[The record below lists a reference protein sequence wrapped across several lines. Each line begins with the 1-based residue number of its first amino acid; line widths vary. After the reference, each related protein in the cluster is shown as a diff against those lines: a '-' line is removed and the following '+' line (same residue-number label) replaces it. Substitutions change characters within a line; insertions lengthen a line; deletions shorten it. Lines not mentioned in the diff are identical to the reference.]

1 MNGIHDMGG
10 MHGFGP
16 VIVEENEP
24 VFHETWE
31 SRVFALNNAMGA
43 WRKWSID
50 RSRFAKEVM
59 PPHEYLRASYNERW
73 LWGLENLLVEHG
85 FITREEL
92 DRRRDRPPKVATLLP
107 GALRVTDVSTFL
119 RNRRAAA
126 RMDDPV
132 PPQFKVG
139 DQVVARKIQPLGHTR
154 IPRYVR
160 GRQGSIDKDHGVFS
174 FPDTHASGLGKK
186 PQHVYSVR
194 FTARELWGEVASPN
208 DRVYVDLWDDYL
220 DLA

>member
-24 VFHETWE
+24 VFHEPWE
-31 SRVFALNNAMGA
+31 GRVFALNNAMGA

-50 RSRFAKEVM
+50 TSRFAKEVM
-59 PPHEYLRASYNERW
+59 PPHEYLRASYYERW

-92 DRRRDRPPKVATLLP
+92 DRRRDRPPKAAPLLS
-107 GALRVTDVSTFL
+107 GALRATDVPRFL
-119 RNRRAAA
+119 SNRRAA
-126 RMDDPV
+126 RVDDPV

-139 DQVVARKIQPLGHTR
+139 DQVAARKIQPLGHTR

-160 GRQGSIDKDHGVFS
+160 GRQGVIDRDHGVFI

-186 PQHVYSVR
+186 PQHVYSVW
-194 FTARELWGEVASPN
+194 FTAKELWGSAASPN